1 VKFHSTILT
10 ATLLAVVLLLAGSC
24 SRQGERSARK
34 ITDADSLIEAAH
46 QSHNYEVLRQLV
58 DSFQRAGSLSDIQAN
73 YWLGYVYS
81 RKGQQR
87 IAEIHW
93 KNALND
99 EASDAVSLD
108 YYARSASRLAS
119 LLLLKGDNEGT
130 LTVALAAKKR
140 MDEYHLD
147 TLSEYSNLLATIG
160 SCQLKLRNPEQ
171 AASTFEEVYQ
181 NYLQLLKKDRT
192 GSL

>member
-1 VKFHSTILT
+1 MKFHSTILT

-93 KNALND
+93 KM
-99 EASDAVSLD
+99 
-108 YYARSASRLAS
+108 RSM
-119 LLLLKGDNEGT
+119 T
-130 LTVALAAKKR
+130 KR
-140 MDEYHLD
+140 QMRCRWITMH
-147 TLSEYSNLLATIG
+147 G
-160 SCQLKLRNPEQ
+160 RPVVWPVCCC
-171 AASTFEEVYQ
+171 
-181 NYLQLLKKDRT
+181 
-192 GSL
+192 

>member
-1 VKFHSTILT
+1 MKFHSTILT

-108 YYARSASRLAS
+108 YYARSASRHFHAS
-119 LLLLKGDNEGT
+119 VQSFHTRAAHPSASQAGCR
-130 LTVALAAKKR
+130 ALFSAAR
-140 MDEYHLD
+140 Q
-147 TLSEYSNLLATIG
+147 AR
-160 SCQLKLRNPEQ
+160 LRFP
-171 AASTFEEVYQ
+171 A
-181 NYLQLLKKDRT
+181 
-192 GSL
+192 